1 VKITK
6 DKRTHTQT
14 VQKEERVM
22 NKEILIEA
30 LWIAKDNF
38 DYDAEYHKAEAVE
51 EYIKQLQEEG
61 HNE

>member
-1 VKITK
+1 
-6 DKRTHTQT
+6 
-14 VQKEERVM
+14 M

-38 DYDAEYHKAEAVE
+38 DYDAEYHKAESVE

>member
-1 VKITK
+1 
-6 DKRTHTQT
+6 
-14 VQKEERVM
+14 M
-22 NKEILIEA
+22 NKETLIEA
-30 LWIAKDNF
+30 LWIAKDSF

>member
-1 VKITK
+1 
-6 DKRTHTQT
+6 
-14 VQKEERVM
+14 M

-38 DYDAEYHKAEAVE
+38 DYDAEYHKAEAIE
-51 EYIKQLQEEG
+51 RYIKQLQEEG

>member
-1 VKITK
+1 
-6 DKRTHTQT
+6 
-14 VQKEERVM
+14 M

-30 LWIAKDNF
+30 LWIAKDSF

-61 HNE
+61 NNE